1 MRKCPNSKIVVLL
14 NDIIKK
20 SFKFKEDNMRKV
32 ELSLKEKYKYE
43 TIKKLVETNGNK
55 ERARIKLKLKSIRQ
69 INRLIAGYKELG
81 KEFFVHGNRGRKPKH
96 SLTEE
101 FKNEIETLYLSKYFD
116 CTYTQ
121 FTEYLAERENVF
133 LSVPEVGQILR
144 DRYILSPRA
153 RKITKKNL
161 KKKLLAEK
169 EKAKSKKDIAKFQSA
184 IVALEDA
191 HPRQPR
197 CIYFGEEIQ
206 TDACIHLWFGNTKTT
221 LHAAIDDSTGYVVAA
236 YFDNQETLNGYY
248 NIYYQILTKYGIP
261 YLFKTDKRTVFEYNK
276 KGTTSDEDNTFTQF
290 AYACSQLGTSIECS
304 SVPEFK
310 PRIERLFE
318 SFQLRLVPELRLAN
332 ITTIEEANK
341 FLPTFLEK
349 YNSKFALCIDNTK
362 SVFEK
367 QPNLQKINLTLA
379 VLSRRIVD
387 TGHSICFK
395 KKHYRTVNS
404 VGTPI
409 YFGKGTKCI
418 VIEAFDKKMY
428 ATIEDS
434 IFALEEIPAVQAQS
448 ENFDKAL
455 PTEPRKI
462 YIPKMIH
469 PWKRQSFERFAEQQS
484 LKAKKELEKVS

>member
-1 MRKCPNSKIVVLL
+1 
-14 NDIIKK
+14 
-20 SFKFKEDNMRKV
+20 MRKV
-32 ELSLKEKYKYE
+32 ELSLKENYKYK

-55 ERARIKLKLKSIRQ
+55 ERARIKLGLKSIRQ
-69 INRLIAGYKELG
+69 INRLIAGYKKYG

-96 SLTEE
+96 ALSNEL
-101 FKNEIETLYLSKYFD
+101 KDEIELLYTSKYFD

-121 FTEYLAERENVF
+121 FTEYLAEREYIF
-133 LSVPEVGQILR
+133 LSTPEVGQILR
-144 DRYILSPRA
+144 EKYILSPRS
-153 RKITKKNL
+153 RKVTKKNI

-169 EKAKSKKDIAKFQSA
+169 QKAKSKKEIAKIQSN
-184 IVALEDA
+184 IVAVEDA

-206 TDACIHLWFGNTKTT
+206 TDACIHLWFGNTKTA
-221 LHAAIDDSTGYVVAA
+221 LHAAIDDSTGHVVAA

-276 KGTTSDEDNTFTQF
+276 KGTTLDEDNTFTQF
-290 AYACSQLGTSIECS
+290 AYACNQLGTSIETS

-318 SFQLRLVPELRLAN
+318 SFQLRLIPELRLAN
-332 ITTIEEANK
+332 ITTIEEANN

-349 YNSKFALCIDNTK
+349 YNSKFALYIDNTK

-367 QPNLQKINLTLA
+367 QPSKEKINLTLA
-379 VLSRRIVD
+379 VLSRRVID

-395 KKHYRTVNS
+395 NKHYRTINS

-409 YFGKGTKCI
+409 YFGKGTKCM
-418 VIEAFDKKMY
+418 VIEAFDKTLY

-434 IFALEEIPAVQAQS
+434 IFSLEEIPEVQLKS
-448 ENFDKAL
+448 ENFDEIL
-455 PTEPRKI
+455 PAEPKKI
-462 YIPKMIH
+462 YIPRMIH
-469 PWKRQSFERFAEQQS
+469 PFKRQSFEKFIEKQN
-484 LKAKKELEKVS
+484 LKIQKELEEVS

>member
-1 MRKCPNSKIVVLL
+1 
-14 NDIIKK
+14 
-20 SFKFKEDNMRKV
+20 MRKV
-32 ELSLKEKYKYE
+32 ELTLKEKKKYE
-43 TIKKLVETNGNK
+43 VIKKLVETNGNK
-55 ERARIKLKLKSIRQ
+55 QRARVKLGLKSIRQ
-69 INRLIAGYKELG
+69 INRLIAGYKEFG
-81 KEFFVHGNRGRKPKH
+81 KEFFVHGNRGKKPKH
-96 SLTEE
+96 ALSNEL
-101 FKNEIETLYLSKYFD
+101 KDEIETLYISKYFD

-121 FTEYLAERENVF
+121 FTEYLAERENIF
-133 LSVPEVGQILR
+133 LSTAVVGQILR
-144 DRYILSPRA
+144 ERYILSPKA
-153 RKITKKNL
+153 RKITKKRY
-161 KKKLLAEK
+161 KKVLIAKK
-169 EKAKSKKDIAKFQSA
+169 ENAKSKKELAKIQA
-184 IVALEDA
+184 NIVAIEDA

-206 TDACIHLWFGNTKTT
+206 TDACIHLWFGNSKTA

-318 SFQLRLVPELRLAN
+318 SFQLRLIPELRLAN
-332 ITTIEEANK
+332 ITTIEEANN

-367 QPNLQKINLTLA
+367 QPSKEKINLTLA
-379 VLSRRIVD
+379 VLSRRVID

-409 YFGKGTKCI
+409 YFGKGTKCMI
-418 VIEAFDKKMY
+418 IEAFDKTLY
-428 ATIEDS
+428 ATVEDS
-434 IFALEEIPAVQAQS
+434 IFSLEEIPEVQLKS
-448 ENFDKAL
+448 ENFDEIL
-455 PTEPRKI
+455 PTEPKKI
-462 YIPKMIH
+462 YIPRMIH
-469 PWKRQSFERFAEQQS
+469 PFKRDSFEKFMEKQQTK
-484 LKAKKELEKVS
+484 LAKELEKVC

>member
-1 MRKCPNSKIVVLL
+1 
-14 NDIIKK
+14 
-20 SFKFKEDNMRKV
+20 MRKV
-32 ELSLKEKYKYE
+32 ELSLKEKQKYE
-43 TIKKLVETNGNK
+43 IIKKLVETCGNK
-55 ERARIKLKLKSIRQ
+55 ERARIKLGLKSIRQ
-69 INRLIAGYKELG
+69 INRLVAGYKEYG

-96 SLTEE
+96 ALSIE
-101 FKNEIETLYLSKYFD
+101 FKDKIEMLYTSKYFD

-121 FTEYLAERENVF
+121 FTEYLAERENIF
-133 LSVPEVGQILR
+133 LSIPEVGQILR
-144 DRYILSPRA
+144 EKYILSPRS
-153 RKITKKNL
+153 RKITRKNI

-169 EKAKSKKDIAKFQSA
+169 QKIKSKKELAKIQSN

-197 CIYFGEEIQ
+197 CINFGEEIQ
-206 TDACIHLWFGNTKTT
+206 TDACIHLWFGKTKTA

-261 YLFKTDKRTVFEYNK
+261 YMFKTDKRTVFEYNK
-276 KGTTSDEDNTFTQF
+276 KGTTLDEDNTFTQF
-290 AYACSQLGTSIECS
+290 AYACNQLGTNIETS

-318 SFQLRLVPELRLAN
+318 SFQLRLIPELRLAN
-332 ITTIEEANK
+332 ITTIEEANN
-341 FLPTFLEK
+341 FLPTFLNK
-349 YNSKFALCIDNTK
+349 YNSKYALYIDNNK

-367 QPNLQKINLTLA
+367 QPSKEKINLILS
-379 VLSRRIVD
+379 VLSRRVID

-409 YFGKGTKCI
+409 YFGKGTKCM
-418 VIEAFDKKMY
+418 VIEAFDKSLY

-434 IFALEEIPAVQAQS
+434 IFSLEEIPEVQLKS
-448 ENFDKAL
+448 ENFDEIL
-455 PTEPRKI
+455 PNEPKKI
-462 YIPKMIH
+462 YIPRMTH
-469 PWKRQSFERFAEQQS
+469 PFKRKSFEEFIEKQN
-484 LKAKKELEKVS
+484 LKIQKELEKVS

>member
-1 MRKCPNSKIVVLL
+1 
-14 NDIIKK
+14 
-20 SFKFKEDNMRKV
+20 MRKV
-32 ELSLKEKYKYE
+32 ELSLKEKEKYQI
-43 TIKKLVETNGNK
+43 IKKLVETNGNK

-69 INRLIAGYKELG
+69 VNRLIAGYKEFG

-96 SLTEE
+96 ALTDA
-101 FKNEIETLYLSKYFD
+101 FKDEIEVLYTSKYFD

-121 FTEYLAERENVF
+121 FTEYLAERENIS

-144 DRYILSPRA
+144 ERYILSPRA
-153 RKITKKNL
+153 RRITKKNM
-161 KKKLLAEK
+161 KKKLQIQK
-169 EKAKSKKDIAKFQSA
+169 EKSKSKKEITKLQSA
-184 IVALEDA
+184 IVAIEDA

-206 TDACIHLWFGNTKTT
+206 TDACIHLWFGNTKTA

-290 AYACSQLGTSIECS
+290 AYACSQLGTAIQTS
-304 SVPEFK
+304 STPEFK

-318 SFQLRLVPELRLAN
+318 SFQLRLIPELRLAN
-332 ITTIEEANK
+332 ITTIEEANA
-341 FLPTFLEK
+341 FLPSFLEK

-367 QPNLQKINLTLA
+367 QPSSQKINLTLA
-379 VLSRRIVD
+379 VLARRTID

-395 KKHYRTVNS
+395 KKYYRPVNS
-404 VGTPI
+404 FGTPI
-409 YFGKGTKCI
+409 YFGKGTKCM
-418 VIEAFDKKMY
+418 VIKAFDNSLFV
-428 ATIEDS
+428 TIEDS
-434 IFALEEIPAVQAQS
+434 IFALEEIPEVQAKS
-448 ENFDKAL
+448 LNFDEIQPQETK
-455 PTEPRKI
+455 KI
-462 YIPKMIH
+462 YIPRMTH
-469 PWKRQSFERFAEQQS
+469 PFKRQSFEKF
-484 LKAKKELEKVS
+484 LEKAS

>member
-1 MRKCPNSKIVVLL
+1 MKLL
-14 NDIIKK
+14 
-20 SFKFKEDNMRKV
+20 
-32 ELSLKEKYKYE
+32 
-43 TIKKLVETNGNK
+43 KKLVETNGNK
-55 ERARIKLKLKSIRQ
+55 ERARIKLGLRSIRQ
-69 INRLIAGYKELG
+69 INTVERCVKEYG
-81 KEFFVHGNRGRKPKH
+81 KEFFIHGNRGRKPKH
-96 SLTEE
+96 ALTDE
-101 FKNEIETLYLSKYFD
+101 FKDEIEMLYTSKYFD

-121 FTEYLAERENVF
+121 FTEYLAERENIF

-144 DRYILSPRA
+144 QRYILSPRA
-153 RKITKKNL
+153 RKVTKKNL

-169 EKAKSKKDIAKFQSA
+169 EKAKSKKEIAKLQA
-184 IVALEDA
+184 NIVAVEDA

-206 TDACIHLWFGNTKTT
+206 TDACIHIWFGNTKTA

-290 AYACSQLGTSIECS
+290 AYACNQLGTSIECS
-304 SVPEFK
+304 SIPEFK

-318 SFQLRLVPELRLAN
+318 SFQLRLIPELRLAN
-332 ITTIEEANK
+332 ITTIEEANA
-341 FLPTFLEK
+341 FLPAFLDK

-367 QPNLQKINLTLA
+367 QPSLQKINLTLA
-379 VLSRRIVD
+379 VLSRRTVD

-409 YFGKGTKCI
+409 YFGKGTKCM
-418 VIEAFDKKMY
+418 VIESFDKKLY
-428 ATIEDS
+428 ATVEDS
-434 IFALEEIPAVQAQS
+434 IFALEEIPEVQLLS
-448 ENFDKAL
+448 ENFDEIL
-455 PTEPRKI
+455 PTEPKKI
-462 YIPKMIH
+462 YIPRMTH
-469 PWKRQSFERFAEQQS
+469 PFKRESFEKFV
-484 LKAKKELEKVS
+484 AKQIEKIQKELEKVS

>member
-1 MRKCPNSKIVVLL
+1 
-14 NDIIKK
+14 
-20 SFKFKEDNMRKV
+20 MRKV
-32 ELSLKEKYKYE
+32 VLNLKELDKYN

-55 ERARIKLKLKSIRQ
+55 QRAAVHLNISVRQ
-69 INRLIAGYKELG
+69 VNRLIAGYIAFG

-96 SLTEE
+96 ALTTEV
-101 FKNEIETLYLSKYFD
+101 KDEIETLYTSKYFD

-121 FTEYLAERENVF
+121 FTEYLAERENIF

-144 DRYILSPRA
+144 EKYILSPRA
-153 RKITKKNL
+153 RKITRKNL

-169 EKAKSKKDIAKFQSA
+169 EKVKSKKDFAKLQSA
-184 IVALEDA
+184 IVAIEDT

-206 TDACIHLWFGNTKTT
+206 TDACIHLWFGNSKTA

-290 AYACSQLGTSIECS
+290 AYACSQLGTSIETS

-318 SFQLRLVPELRLAN
+318 SFQLRLIPELRLAN
-332 ITTIEEANK
+332 ITTIEEANA
-341 FLPTFLEK
+341 FLPSFLDK

-367 QPNLQKINLTLA
+367 QPSLQKINLTLA
-379 VLSRRIVD
+379 VLSRRTVD

-395 KKHYRTVNS
+395 KKHYRTINS
-404 VGTPI
+404 IGTPI
-409 YFGKGTKCI
+409 YFGKGTKVMI
-418 VIEAFDKKMY
+418 IEAFDKKLY
-428 ATIEDS
+428 ATVEDS
-434 IFALEEIPAVQAQS
+434 IFALEEIPETQTYS
-448 ENFDKAL
+448 KNFDAIL
-455 PTEPRKI
+455 PTEPKKI
-462 YIPKMIH
+462 YIPRMIH
-469 PWKRQSFERFAEQQS
+469 PWKRKSFELFAEKQA
-484 LKAKKELEKVS
+484 LKISKELEKEAS

>member
-1 MRKCPNSKIVVLL
+1 
-14 NDIIKK
+14 
-20 SFKFKEDNMRKV
+20 MRKV
-32 ELSLKEKYKYE
+32 ELSLKENQRYQI
-43 TIKKLVETNGNK
+43 IKKLVETNGNK
-55 ERARIKLKLKSIRQ
+55 ERARIKLGLKSIRQ
-69 INRLIAGYKELG
+69 INRLIAGYKEYG
-81 KEFFVHGNRGRKPKH
+81 KEFFIHGNRGRKPKH
-96 SLTEE
+96 ALTDE
-101 FKNEIETLYLSKYFD
+101 FKDEIETLYTSKYFD

-121 FTEYLAERENVF
+121 FTEYLAERENIF

-144 DRYILSPRA
+144 ERYILSPRA
-153 RKITKKNL
+153 RKATKKNL

-169 EKAKSKKDIAKFQSA
+169 EKAKSKKEIAKLQSS
-184 IVALEDA
+184 IVAVEDA

-206 TDACIHLWFGNTKTT
+206 TDACIHIWFGNMKTA

-248 NIYYQILTKYGIP
+248 NIYYQILIKYGIP

-290 AYACSQLGTSIECS
+290 AYACKQLGTSIETS
-304 SVPEFK
+304 STPEFK

-318 SFQLRLVPELRLAN
+318 SFQLRLIPELRLAN
-332 ITTIEEANK
+332 ITTIEEANA
-341 FLPTFLEK
+341 FLPGFLDK

-367 QPNLQKINLTLA
+367 QPSLQKINLTLA
-379 VLSRRIVD
+379 VLSRRTVD

-409 YFGKGTKCI
+409 YFGKGTKCM
-418 VIEAFDKKMY
+418 VIEAFDKSLY
-428 ATIEDS
+428 ATVEDS
-434 IFALEEIPAVQAQS
+434 IFSLEEIPAVQAYS
-448 ENFDKAL
+448 ENFDTIL
-455 PTEPRKI
+455 PTETKKI
-462 YIPKMIH
+462 YIPRMIH
-469 PWKRQSFERFAEQQS
+469 PWKRKSFEAFAEKQA
-484 LKAKKELEKVS
+484 LKFSKKLEKEAS